1 MRYVLFACLLS
12 ACSAYPVVQWP
23 NATGMTPALLPLGD
37 LDAKPATF
45 EAADLTLGAKAADL
59 QAWSGSVTP

>member
-45 EAADLTLGAKAADL
+45 EAADLTLGARAADL

>member
-1 MRYVLFACLLS
+1 MRFVFVACLVS

-23 NATGMTPALLPLGD
+23 TSRGATPALLPRNQLQG
-37 LDAKPATF
+37 LPPTL
-45 EAADLTLGAKAADL
+45 EGADMALTKKTADL